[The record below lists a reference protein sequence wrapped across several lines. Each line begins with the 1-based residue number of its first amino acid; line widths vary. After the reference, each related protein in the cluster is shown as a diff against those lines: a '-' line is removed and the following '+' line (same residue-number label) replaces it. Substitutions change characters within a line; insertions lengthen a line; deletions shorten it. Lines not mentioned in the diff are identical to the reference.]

1 MAVGKKL
8 QSQRRASNIKKKYSE
23 QRRKPLDARLKLRK
37 NSILKSGTR
46 NQISLYS
53 SHFDA
58 RNKISNRDTPAVRS
72 LKTAKRKRIDGG
84 ESFNRHGMNNNMGNS
99 RIPTAKVRPG
109 GNIAQ
114 VSNSSWQV
122 KPNQGKQLF
131 DNEGS
136 NVKAQMGNE
145 NRKGNLA
152 QTSSTSRAGNTLKG
166 SFNAQT
172 AFSVSKGLSVENTVS
187 NSSKNKR
194 KHKTPSKT
202 GCRETTYTG
211 KSIQISTKNEL
222 ASCERRT
229 MVKGKSLSVTTKNR
243 TNSRGSQK
251 HLQKTIRNSDLSYES
266 QHQPSPKLLPS
277 SSKKLSLPAKLVI
290 SNLHPNVTQEDILEL
305 FGAIGPLREGRIQ
318 SVGTAEVIFK
328 VAEDAF
334 AAYSKYH
341 GRNLD
346 GQPMILNIATAEE
359 DGYSGMLPISNRTT
373 SSKSTTATNTSSYY
387 PTQSNSAGKNQPVIF
402 TVKL

>member
-8 QSQRRASNIKKKYSE
+8 QSQRQRASNIKKKYSE

-145 NRKGNLA
+145 NRKGNIA
-152 QTSSTSRAGNTLKG
+152 QTSSTSRAGILLKE
-166 SFNAQT
+166 ALMHRQ
-172 AFSVSKGLSVENTVS
+172 LSV
-187 NSSKNKR
+187 
-194 KHKTPSKT
+194 
-202 GCRETTYTG
+202 
-211 KSIQISTKNEL
+211 
-222 ASCERRT
+222 
-229 MVKGKSLSVTTKNR
+229 
-243 TNSRGSQK
+243 
-251 HLQKTIRNSDLSYES
+251 
-266 QHQPSPKLLPS
+266 
-277 SSKKLSLPAKLVI
+277 
-290 SNLHPNVTQEDILEL
+290 
-305 FGAIGPLREGRIQ
+305 
-318 SVGTAEVIFK
+318 
-328 VAEDAF
+328 
-334 AAYSKYH
+334 
-341 GRNLD
+341 
-346 GQPMILNIATAEE
+346 
-359 DGYSGMLPISNRTT
+359 
-373 SSKSTTATNTSSYY
+373 
-387 PTQSNSAGKNQPVIF
+387 
-402 TVKL
+402 